1 LSEIGEIAQQ
11 FWVDVPCHFKNVCLD
26 EFILM
31 PNHIHGIITITD
43 KNIVGVE
50 HVQTLPNQQHVQHL
64 QQNKYQ
70 HIIKNSVGSIVRQYK
85 SSVTRWCKHNGFS
98 FF

>member
-1 LSEIGEIAQQ
+1 MSEIVEIAQQ

-50 HVQTLPNQQHVQHL
+50 HVQPL